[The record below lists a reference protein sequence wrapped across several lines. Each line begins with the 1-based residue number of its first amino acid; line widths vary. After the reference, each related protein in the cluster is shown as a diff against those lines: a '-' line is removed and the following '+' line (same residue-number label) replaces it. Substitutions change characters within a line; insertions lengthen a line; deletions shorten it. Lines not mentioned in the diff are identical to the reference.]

1 MGRTSK
7 EFQAFTLLVDRL
19 LAVPRET
26 INARQAKYREQV
38 DANPK
43 RRGPKRK
50 AVTPSAGDPDA
61 V

>member
-7 EFQAFTLLVDRL
+7 EFQAFTSLIDRL
-19 LAVPRET
+19 LSVPRET

-38 DANPK
+38 EANPK

-50 AVTPSAGDPDA
+50 VTPSASDPDGS
-61 V
+61 